1 MVEAAGVPSAPGPA
15 TVPQRTG
22 YPCSSTPGD
31 HIGDLRRM
39 FMNRT
44 VLVMLAMIVLS
55 GCTRQDSATTT
66 PPPAFGAD
74 DESAVRALVNEFAN
88 TWNRHDM
95 NAMHELD
102 TEDVEWINVVGHHW
116 RGKATVHKGHTA
128 IHKGMYAKQ
137 SMSVESA
144 TIRSIAPTVAVAVAT
159 MHFGPSPDPR
169 YAWVV
174 AAKTRGSFTMV
185 KRDGIWK
192 IAHFQ
197 NTVIDPKTENDDLP
211 KWDATGF
218 PPPRDQ

>member
-1 MVEAAGVPSAPGPA
+1 MD
-15 TVPQRTG
+15 RT
-22 YPCSSTPGD
+22 
-31 HIGDLRRM
+31 ILA
-39 FMNRT
+39 
-44 VLVMLAMIVLS
+44 MLAGMALS
-55 GCTRQDSATTT
+55 ACTPQNSETTRT
-66 PPPAFGAD
+66 PPALSAG
-74 DESAVRALVNEFAN
+74 DESAVRALVDEFAN

-95 NAMHELD
+95 KGMHELD
-102 TEDVEWINVVGHHW
+102 TDDVEWINVVGHHW
-116 RGKATVHKGHTA
+116 RGKATVYKGHAA

-144 TIRSIAPTVAVAVAT
+144 TIRSIAPAVAVAVAT

-174 AAKTRGSFTMV
+174 AAKTRASFTLV

>member
-1 MVEAAGVPSAPGPA
+1 MMERCGHVRVKGE
-15 TVPQRTG
+15 
-22 YPCSSTPGD
+22 
-31 HIGDLRRM
+31 L

-44 VLVMLAMIVLS
+44 VLAMLAVIALS
-55 GCTRQDSATTT
+55 GCTIRDSAMTNT
-66 PPPAFGAD
+66 PPAFSAD

-95 NAMHELD
+95 KAMHELD
-102 TEDVEWINVVGHHW
+102 TEDVEWINVVGHYW
-116 RGKATVHKGHTA
+116 RGKATVYKGHVA
-128 IHKGMYAKQ
+128 IHKGMCAKT

-159 MHFGPSPDPR
+159 LQSGPSLDPR
-169 YAWVV
+169 YSWVV
-174 AAKTRGSFTMV
+174 AVKTRGSFTMV

-197 NTVIDPKTENDDLP
+197 NTVINPKTENDDET

-218 PPPRDQ
+218 PPPERNDEIIRQGIRP